1 MKHDDKDSFSEDEI
15 KNLIR
20 EALKINVEDKKA
32 AISKLKIDNALV
44 STVKEFLNTFAI
56 IGYDINGEPV
66 VLKYAK
72 TQMEKDAL
80 NTIIL
85 KYLTYVMYE
94 G

>member
-1 MKHDDKDSFSEDEI
+1 MKRDDRDSFSEDEI

-20 EALKINVEDKKA
+20 EALKVNIEDKKA
-32 AISKLKIDNALV
+32 AVSKLKIDTALI

-56 IGYDINGEPV
+56 IGYDLSGEPV

-72 TQMEKDAL
+72 SQMEKDAL
-80 NTIIL
+80 NTIIM